1 MSTNT
6 PNQPVDRVRFGA
18 VQAALWRNQD
28 SEGRVR
34 YNFSLERIYKDS
46 NGDWQ
51 STGSFGRDDAL
62 VVGKVA
68 ERAFERIHELQAADR
83 AKAKQ
88 AEATQGAAR

>member
-34 YNFSLERIYKDS
+34 YNFSLERVYKDP

-68 ERAFERIHELQAADR
+68 ERAFERIHELQVADR
-83 AKAKQ
+83 EKAARAQ
-88 AEATQGAAR
+88 TGQGASR